1 MTLKARL
8 RSRGAAEGRPRSCA
22 LFCYT
27 HGQVMRDELTSSNVR
42 AARWRGSVVDA
53 LSMIKERWF
62 LRAAFGLAACL
73 VLFGEGASISD
84 RVSVDTFAIMTGAD
98 PLTGGIT
105 IMAAF
110 LLAAV
115 FAALVQRCIET
126 TAFLAVDALV
136 NVVGCVLLFSEVL
149 NLGLGAFAARIGG
162 LVVGFGAALLLVRW
176 ADLLIPRGAKASS
189 LCLAAAMLFV
199 VAFDLLSKVLVDVGL
214 VGAVLLLCA
223 VSPALLVLAAREAQ
237 VERAERTIEEYRGVV
252 PVWLSF
258 ATIALYA
265 VVMGGIQVGGSGS
278 VEQAAGVVV
287 NAASSSLAVDAG
299 MVVAS
304 LVIVLGARFLRG
316 NNMGFYR
323 STILALLSV
332 SLYLSAVLSSA
343 WSSMNIG
350 LMTVSRVLIFAYVW
364 TMFSTPAKTM
374 SPVRLFSVGWLLF
387 LVPNNL
393 STRLGQA
400 VVGTDMPLLAYD
412 LMLAV
417 ILLALFV
424 FEFTPILTGRSVED
438 ACAGDSSDA
447 GEDAFAARIAQLVER
462 GGLTPRE
469 QDVLVALARGRSA
482 QHIADTFVVS
492 KETARTHIRHVY
504 QKLDVHSR
512 EELMD
517 LVEEGMPAA

>member
-1 MTLKARL
+1 MRL
-8 RSRGAAEGRPRSCA
+8 AAFAILSCGNA
-22 LFCYT
+22 GDDSC
-27 HGQVMRDELTSSNVR
+27 ESKR
-42 AARWRGSVVDA
+42 AGIWQGSVVDA
-53 LSMIKERWF
+53 LAMIKERWF
-62 LRAAFGLAACL
+62 LRAALGLAACL
-73 VLFGEGASISD
+73 ILFGEGASISD

-98 PLTGGIT
+98 PLTGGVT
-105 IMAAF
+105 IIAAF
-110 LLAAV
+110 LLAAA
-115 FAALVQRCIET
+115 FAPFVQRRIGSA
-126 TAFLAVDALV
+126 AFLLVDALV
-136 NVVGCVLLFSEVL
+136 NVAGCVLLFSEVL
-149 NLGLGAFAARIGG
+149 NLGLGAFVARIGG
-162 LVVGFGAALLLVRW
+162 LVVGFGAAFLLVRW

-199 VAFDLLSKVLVDVGL
+199 VVFDLLSKVLVDVGL
-214 VGAVLLLCA
+214 AGAVLVLCA
-223 VSPALLVLAAREAQ
+223 ASPILLVLVAREAKG
-237 VERAERTIEEYRGVV
+237 VRAEQTIEEYRGVV

-265 VVMGGIQVGGSGS
+265 VVMGGVQVGASGT
-278 VEQAAGVVV
+278 VEQTAGVAVDV
-287 NAASSSLAVDAG
+287 ASSSLAVDAG
-299 MVVAS
+299 MVVAV

-332 SLYLSAVLSSA
+332 SLYLSAVLTPA

-374 SPVRLFSVGWLLF
+374 SPVRLFSIGWLLF

-400 VVGTDMPLLAYD
+400 VVGTDMPLLSYN

-438 ACAGDSSDA
+438 ARAADAADA
-447 GEDAFAARIAQLVER
+447 GEDAFAARIAQLVDQ
-462 GGLTPRE
+462 GGLTPCE

-482 QHIADTFVVS
+482 QRIADTFVVS

-517 LVEEGMPAA
+517 LVEEGVPAA